1 MAAAAVPQV
10 CAKSKHR
17 ESTYSSYPCIARAK
31 HPRGPAKRKNEA
43 RTHLCAGNERGGP
56 RAAGAESREHA
67 GRLKTRRI
75 LADDVILYAGD
86 DELEGDAKVGSAG
99 FRQLVGFRGA
109 ADTEDEPLWKIRI
122 QLTQTRNVGPVN
134 LGRRLRRS
142 GIGQLPLALH
152 LRHLR
157 GRSRGL
163 RQGRDVHDFVG
174 SLPDGLLPDDQR
186 LVRQRFRRHQRALP
200 AHSLGPH
207 HGGGGLP
214 AGLFLMFG
222 GLALAFGCDVWAG
235 HNIIANPLNSVG
247 LLACFGA
254 LVSYL
259 YSAPP
264 YKLKAEGWRGSF
276 ALGASYIALPWWCGQ
291 AMFGHVGEGA
301 AGGELT
307 PPVVVLTV
315 LYSLAGLGIAIVND
329 FKSIEGDRELGL
341 KSLPVAFGID
351 GAKYICAGLIDVTQ
365 IAVAVYLWT
374 IGLQNYALVLGLLI
388 APQIWAQT
396 QYLLKDP

>member
-1 MAAAAVPQV
+1 MQLRLICALATAAALAPPAPRL
-10 CAKSKHR
+10 AKQPK
-17 ESTYSSYPCIARAK
+17 
-31 HPRGPAKRKNEA
+31 
-43 RTHLCAGNERGGP
+43 
-56 RAAGAESREHA
+56 
-67 GRLKTRRI
+67 RLKTRRI
-75 LADDVILYAGD
+75 LADDIVLYAGD

-122 QLTQTRNVGPVN
+122 QLTKPGTWVPLIWGVACGAAASGNYRWPFISGTFAEGAEDFAKAATCMILSGPFLTGFCQTINDWYDKDLDAINEPYRPIPS
-134 LGRRLRRS
+134 GR
-142 GIGQLPLALH
+142 ITEEEVFQ
-152 LRHLR
+152 
-157 GRSRGL
+157 
-163 RQGRDVHDFVG
+163 QVYF
-174 SLPDGLLPDDQR
+174 LL
-186 LVRQRFRRHQRALP
+186 
-200 AHSLGPH
+200 
-207 HGGGGLP
+207 
-214 AGLFLMFG
+214 FG

-365 IAVAVYLWT
+365 IAVAAYLFA
-374 IGLQNYALVLGLLI
+374 IGLQTYALVLGLLI

-396 QYLLKDP
+396 QYLLKDPVKYDVKYQGTAQPFLVFGILTTALAVSQHPAALA

>member
-1 MAAAAVPQV
+1 MQLRLLCALATAAALAPPAPRL
-10 CAKSKHR
+10 AKQPK
-17 ESTYSSYPCIARAK
+17 
-31 HPRGPAKRKNEA
+31 
-43 RTHLCAGNERGGP
+43 
-56 RAAGAESREHA
+56 
-67 GRLKTRRI
+67 RLKTRRI

-122 QLTQTRNVGPVN
+122 QLTKPGTWVPLIWGVACGAAASGNYRWPFISGTFAEGAEDFAKAATCMILSGPFLTGFCQTINDWYDKDLDAINEPYRPIPS
-134 LGRRLRRS
+134 GR
-142 GIGQLPLALH
+142 ITEEEVFQ
-152 LRHLR
+152 
-157 GRSRGL
+157 
-163 RQGRDVHDFVG
+163 QVYF
-174 SLPDGLLPDDQR
+174 LL
-186 LVRQRFRRHQRALP
+186 
-200 AHSLGPH
+200 
-207 HGGGGLP
+207 
-214 AGLFLMFG
+214 FG

-374 IGLQNYALVLGLLI
+374 IGTKTYALVLGLLI

-396 QYLLKDP
+396 QYLLKDPVKYDVKYQGTAQPFLVFGILTTALAVSQHPAALA